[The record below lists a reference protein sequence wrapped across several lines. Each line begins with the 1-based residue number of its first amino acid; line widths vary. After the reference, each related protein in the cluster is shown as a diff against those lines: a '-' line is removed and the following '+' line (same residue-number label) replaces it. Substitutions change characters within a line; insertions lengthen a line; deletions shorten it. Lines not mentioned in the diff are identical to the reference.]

1 LNLRPEVFQ
10 AELFEIAQRRQTIG
24 FERATDSRTQAEQ
37 RAFDREVARLRALEN
52 LRGTLESSQ
61 LPSDGRGWL
70 TRQVLKALA
79 ARTKRKAKRRQSSA
93 KSAAQKKVADAQPD
107 QDEQLGATPAAN
119 LGLAGLALSGGGI
132 RSATF
137 NLGVLQAFCKRGLFE
152 RFDYLSTV
160 SGGSYI
166 GGMISSLLADR
177 SLRTCAD
184 DFPLRHAGGF
194 EESPELKHLRSGE
207 RYLAPGRI
215 VDKVRI
221 PALFLRG
228 LLINL
233 ILILPYLIG
242 VAMLAELAY
251 GDAMRKAYT
260 NILNL
265 KAQGP
270 GFAPSPVPLKAYSID
285 SYGPSVVMALVLLV
299 WALAF
304 PVIRHQFAMN
314 WKWRHRLEH
323 GFALLFLATA
333 IVAAINTLPSVMLVF
348 RSGDFSLNFVAGGG
362 LTTLL
367 TIGVPLLPLLLAS
380 GAPRPQGSWQSRL
393 MILLLG
399 LIGPIIVL
407 LICIQIASWRVFCI
421 GGNEVDCPDWWIAA
435 SARLDALIGSQS
447 LLAIKSIDVGLALV
461 ASVLFLYGWRLVDV
475 NLTSLHGFYRDRIS
489 QAYLFCRRTG
499 PGEGALPASN
509 DELRLS
515 GLAPEGSCAPY
526 HLLNATLNL
535 QGGGKLRGRPADFFI
550 FSKRFVGSST
560 TGYMPTEEMERL
572 DSRLDLASAVAVS
585 GAALAPNMGTSTN
598 RALVFVMTLL
608 NVRTGY
614 WLPNPACRERRV
626 RALRGVGPFYL
637 LLELFGLIHE
647 RSTYVNL
654 SDGGHLEN
662 LGVYEL
668 LRRRCRYIV
677 VCDAEAD
684 HRLDFDGL
692 GKVMRYARRD
702 GGIEIDLKVD
712 RLRKT
717 ADDVSSAHYAIGRI
731 RYKDGGDDGVLI
743 YLKASMCREESE
755 DIRAYRAGST
765 RPNRPTFPHEST
777 SRQFFNESQ
786 FEAYRALGYH
796 VAETLLETGKFRA
809 GMTVNELAM
818 NLDQG
823 LLERQT
829 SKTLPVMSAG
839 A

>member
-1 LNLRPEVFQ
+1 LSLPAEVFQ
-10 AELFEIAQRRQTIG
+10 TELLEIARRRQTLG
-24 FERATDSRTQAEQ
+24 LERAVDSRTQAEQ
-37 RAFDREVARLRALEN
+37 RTFEHEVAR
-52 LRGTLESSQ
+52 TS
-61 LPSDGRGWL
+61 
-70 TRQVLKALA
+70 
-79 ARTKRKAKRRQSSA
+79 
-93 KSAAQKKVADAQPD
+93 
-107 QDEQLGATPAAN
+107 GATTPSAQ

-166 GGMISSLLADR
+166 GGMISSLLADP
-177 SLRTCAD
+177 SLRTSAD
-184 DFPLRHAGGF
+184 DFPLRHAGGC
-194 EESPELKHLRSGE
+194 EESPEMRHLRAGE

-221 PALFLRG
+221 PAIFFRG

-233 ILILPYLIG
+233 ILLLPYLIG
-242 VAMLAELAY
+242 LAMLAELVY
-251 GDAMRKAYT
+251 GAPLRKAYT

-265 KAQGP
+265 RAQGP
-270 GFAPSPVPLKAYSID
+270 DFLPIPVPLKAYSID
-285 SYGPSVVMALVLLV
+285 SYGPTVVMALILMVA
-299 WALAF
+299 ALAF

-314 WKWRHRLEH
+314 WKWRYRIEQA
-323 GFALLFLATA
+323 FALWFLATV
-333 IVAAINTLPSVMLVF
+333 IVAAINTLPSVILFF
-348 RSGDFSLNFVAGGG
+348 RAGDFSLNFIAGGG
-362 LTTLL
+362 LTTLI

-380 GAPRPQGSWQSRL
+380 GAPRPQGSWQSKL
-393 MILLLG
+393 MILSLG
-399 LIGPIIVL
+399 LFGPVIVL
-407 LICIQIASWRVFCI
+407 VVCVQIAAWRVFCVV
-421 GGNEVDCPDWWIAA
+421 GNEVDCPDWWTAA
-435 SARLDALIGSQS
+435 SARLDQLLTPHILMS
-447 LLAIKSIDVGLALV
+447 LKPIDLGLALV
-461 ASVLFLYGWRLVDV
+461 ATVLFVYGWRLVDV

-489 QAYLFCRRTG
+489 QAYLFCRRIG
-499 PGEGALPASN
+499 SGASAQPASN

-515 GLAPEGSCAPY
+515 GLSPDGSVAPY

-535 QGGGKLRGRPADFFI
+535 QAADRLRGRPADFFL
-550 FSKRFVGSST
+550 FSKRFVGSAT
-560 TGYMPTEEMERL
+560 TGYIPTTEMEQL
-572 DSRLDLASAVAVS
+572 DRRLDLASAVAVS

-662 LGVYEL
+662 LGLYQL

-684 HRLDFDGL
+684 SRLDFDGL

-702 GGIEIDLKVD
+702 GGIEIDLRVD

-717 ADDVSSAHYAIGRI
+717 AEDVSPAHYAIGRI

-743 YLKASMCREESE
+743 YLKATMCPLESE
-755 DIRAYRAGST
+755 DIRAYRACSA
-765 RPNRPTFPHEST
+765 RPNQPNFPHEST

-796 VAETLLETGKFRA
+796 VAETLLETGKFRP
-809 GMTVNELAM
+809 GMTLNELAM
-818 NLDQG
+818 NLDQVPPDG
-823 LLERQT
+823 HPLT
-829 SKTLPVMSAG
+829 APAVKPAT
-839 A
+839 